1 MSITYPPRIPIAQ
14 LPTPIQFL
22 ERLTKELGG
31 PRLYAKRDDLTGSVL
46 SGNKVRKLEFSIA
59 EARAQGCDTLI
70 TCGGVQSNHC
80 RATVLAGAQLGM
92 KVHLVLRGSKEDSPD
107 GNLFLDYLGGAEI
120 SYYPREVYGAQRP
133 AIFAGLVADYA
144 AKGRKAFCIPTGASD
159 GIGAW
164 GYIRAAEEM
173 KGDFERLGISPTH
186 IVCASGSGGTQA
198 GLTLGAAIHGLRAQV
213 VAINICDDE
222 AYFRD
227 KVRTDMREWKARYK
241 QPLDVDAIPI
251 TLIDGH
257 VGPGYAMATPDVFET
272 IARVARLEGLVLDP
286 VYTGKA
292 FNGLVKEI
300 AKGRFTAKDT
310 IVFVH
315 TGGVFGLLAQRANF
329 GY

>member
-1 MSITYPPRIPIAQ
+1 
-14 LPTPIQFL
+14 
-22 ERLTKELGG
+22 
-31 PRLYAKRDDLTGSVL
+31 
-46 SGNKVRKLEFSIA
+46 
-59 EARAQGCDTLI
+59 
-70 TCGGVQSNHC
+70 
-80 RATVLAGAQLGM
+80 
-92 KVHLVLRGSKEDSPD
+92 
-107 GNLFLDYLGGAEI
+107 
-120 SYYPREVYGAQRP
+120 VYGAQRP